1 MTNSK
6 QRITVIG
13 LGAMGRALAG
23 AFLDAGH
30 PTTVFNR
37 SPEKAD
43 ELVARGARR
52 AESVA
57 EALEASELAVVCVLN
72 YGIARQLLEPAAH
85 ALAGR
90 TVIHLSHGSPAD
102 ARELS
107 VWVAAQG
114 GAYVDGGVMSVPQTI
129 GQPGSFIVVAGLE
142 EAIERT
148 RQAIA
153 VLGDPIDVGRDPG
166 LAPLHDMALLSG
178 LYGIAAGA
186 QLAVELIDNGGGDVE
201 LFQDTLLLPWMEA
214 MLPFTAG
221 TVNTAGTVP
230 DEFNPT
236 MQAVVLE
243 NMIAATRTA
252 GIDAA
257 LTGHLHASLAL
268 MRTAVTAA

>member
-1 MTNSK
+1 MTNTK
-6 QRITVIG
+6 QHITVIG

-23 AFLDAGH
+23 AFLEAGH

-37 SPEKAD
+37 SPDKAS

-57 EALEASELAVVCVLN
+57 EALAAGDLTVVCVLN
-72 YGIARQLLEPAAH
+72 YDIARQLLEPAAD
-85 ALAGR
+85 ALADR
-90 TVIHLSHGSPAD
+90 TIVHLSHGSPAD

-107 VWVAAQG
+107 VWVADRG
-114 GAYVDGGVMSVPQTI
+114 GTYVDGGIMSVPQTI
-129 GQPGSFIVVAGLE
+129 GQPGSFIVVAGAE

-148 RQAIA
+148 RSAIA

-166 LAPLHDMALLSG
+166 LAPLHDVALLSG

-186 QLAVELIDNGGGDVE
+186 QLAVSLIDSGGGDVE
-201 LFQDTLLLPWMEA
+201 LFQQTLLLPWMEA

-221 TVNTAGTVP
+221 VANTEGAVP
-230 DEFNPT
+230 DEFNPA

-243 NMIAATRTA
+243 NMIASTHAA
-252 GIDAA
+252 GIDEA

-268 MRTAVTAA
+268 MRTAAAIA